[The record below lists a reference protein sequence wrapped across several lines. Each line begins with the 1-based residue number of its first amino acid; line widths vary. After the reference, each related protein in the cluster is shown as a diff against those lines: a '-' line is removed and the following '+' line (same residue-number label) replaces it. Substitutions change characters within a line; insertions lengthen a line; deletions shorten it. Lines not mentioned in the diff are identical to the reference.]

1 MSKVKAN
8 DIVQVHYTGK
18 LVSGEI
24 FDSSLERE
32 PLEVQLG
39 QGHLIPGFENALV
52 DMTVNEKKTITIAKE
67 DAYGEVMDELFQKVP
82 KSDLPDTIE
91 PKAGL
96 GLVGT
101 KADGTQQQFRIT
113 EVHEEHI
120 VLDANHPLAG
130 KDLVFDLE
138 LIAIK

>member
-1 MSKVKAN
+1 MSKVKKN
-8 DIVQVHYTGK
+8 DTVQVHYTVK
-18 LVSGEI
+18 LMSGEI

-39 QGHLIPGFENALV
+39 EGQLIPGFENALV
-52 DMTVNEKKTITIAKE
+52 DMAVNENKTITIAKE
-67 DAYGEVMDELFQKVP
+67 DAYGEVMDDLFQKVP

-91 PKAGL
+91 PKAGM

-101 KADGTQQQFRIT
+101 KPDGTQQQFRIA
-113 EVHEEHI
+113 EVHDEHI